1 MAMSQM
7 SVQALT
13 IRYSDNSLAEKI
25 LEAAAA
31 KQGTTRELY
40 AQQLAGALPFFLSM
54 IQNPAFQNKV
64 ATAVSQFLT
73 DPKSL
78 TISVQP
84 ERPITGAELLGL
96 VQTAPPTLP
105 DVLGASIEANN

>member
-1 MAMSQM
+1 MILSQI

-13 IRYSDNSLAEKI
+13 IRYSDDSLAGKI
-25 LEAAAA
+25 LEAAAT
-31 KQGTTRELY
+31 KQGTTREQY

-64 ATAVSQFLT
+64 AAAVGQFLT
-73 DPKSL
+73 EPKSL

-84 ERPITGAELLGL
+84 DRPISGAELFGL
-96 VQTAPPTLP
+96 VQTAPQTLP